1 MKVSLKSF
9 LPLLMLAIIVTAC
22 STQKKITNPVNDEKA
37 IRDVLGQFELAF
49 EKRDANIYAMNFSE
63 DADWENA
70 FGSREKGSENIKNRI
85 SGVYKMFQQANQII
99 KEIRIRFISS
109 DVAVADVDREIA
121 GQVSEGGDKKLPS
134 RKVRTTHIL
143 RKEKGKWK
151 VVVFRVADLRNPQ
164 EVQ

>member
-22 STQKKITNPVNDEKA
+22 RTQKITNSVDDEKA
-37 IRDVLGQFELAF
+37 IREVLGQFELAF

-70 FGSREKGSENIKNRI
+70 FGNREKGRENIKNRI

-121 GQVSEGGDKKLPS
+121 GQVNEGGDKKLPS

-143 RKEKGKWK
+143 RKENGKWK
-151 VVVFRVADLRNPQ
+151 VLVFRVADLRNPQ
-164 EVQ
+164 EVR

>member
-1 MKVSLKSF
+1 MKVSVKGV
-9 LPLLMLAIIVTAC
+9 LPLLILAILANAC
-22 STQKKITNPVNDEKA
+22 STQKITKPGNDEKA
-37 IRDVLGQFELAF
+37 IREVLGQFELAF
-49 EKRDANIYAMNFSE
+49 EKRDATIYAMNFSE